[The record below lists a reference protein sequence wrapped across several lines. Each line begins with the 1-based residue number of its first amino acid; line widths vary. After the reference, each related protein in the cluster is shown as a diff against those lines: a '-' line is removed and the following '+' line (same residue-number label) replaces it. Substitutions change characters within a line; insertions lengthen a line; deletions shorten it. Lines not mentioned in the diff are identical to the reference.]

1 MEALTEATPR
11 PRRRRWGDRYD
22 GRLLRSLDPFMR
34 IMPYIMRTRSDAQVF
49 FEDRIEITHVERWLR
64 RLRDEGHTEIGFL
77 QVLMAAMVRTF
88 SQKPQLNRFVA
99 GQKVYARN
107 EILISLALKKRLSE
121 DSTETT
127 VKLAF
132 APTDTVWDVAKRINA
147 AVEENKKSAATNNT
161 DVAARLFML
170 VPGFLLRFVIWTI
183 RALDFH
189 GKMPKVIHRL
199 SPFHTSIFVTD
210 IGSLG
215 IKSIY
220 HHLYDLGTT
229 STFVGF
235 GVKQTLHE
243 TDKEGRQVTKRYIG
257 IKVVNDERI
266 CDGHYYAMAFRY
278 FISLFKDPAQ
288 LERPPEKIVD
298 DVD

>member
-1 MEALTEATPR
+1 MEALSDAR
-11 PRRRRWGDRYD
+11 PAQRRRRWGDRYD

-49 FEDRIEITHVERWLR
+49 FEDRLEITHVERWLR
-64 RLRDEGHTEIGFL
+64 RMRDEGHPEIGFL
-77 QVLMAAMVRTF
+77 HVLMSAMVRTF
-88 SQKPQLNRFVA
+88 SQKPQLNRFIA

-107 EILISLALKKRLSE
+107 EILISLALKKKLSE
-121 DSTETT
+121 DSPETT

-132 APTDTVWDVAKRINA
+132 LPTDTIWDVARRINA
-147 AVEENKKSAATNNT
+147 AVEENKKAESSNNT
-161 DVAARLFML
+161 DLAARLFMMA
-170 VPGFLLRFVIWTI
+170 PGSLLRFVIWTI

-189 GKMPKVIHRL
+189 GWMPKALHRL
-199 SPFHTSIFVTD
+199 SPFHTSLFVTD

-243 TDKEGRQVTKRYIG
+243 PDREGRQVSKRYIG

-266 CDGHYYAMAFRY
+266 CDGHYFASAFRY
-278 FISLFKDPAQ
+278 FNLLFKDPSQ
-288 LERPPEKIVD
+288 LERPPASVVE

>member
-1 MEALTEATPR
+1 METLNAASPR
-11 PRRRRWGDRYD
+11 PRKRRWGDRYD
-22 GRLLRSLDPFMR
+22 GRLLRSLDPFYR
-34 IMPYIMRTRSDAQVF
+34 LTPYIMRTRSDAQVF

-64 RLRDEGHTEIGFL
+64 RTRDEGHPEIGFL
-77 QVLMAAMVRTF
+77 HFLVAAMVRTF
-88 SQKPQLNRFVA
+88 SQKPALNRFIA
-99 GQKVYARN
+99 GQRIYARN
-107 EILISLALKKRLSE
+107 EILISLALKKKLSE
-121 DSTETT
+121 ESPETT
-127 VKLAF
+127 IKLSF
-132 APTDTVWDVAKRINA
+132 APRDTVWDVARKINDA
-147 AVEENKKSAATNNT
+147 IEENKKIATTNNT
-161 DVAARLFML
+161 DVTARILML
-170 VPGFLLRFVIWTI
+170 APGWLLRFIFWLI
-183 RALDFH
+183 RALDYH
-189 GKMPKVIHRL
+189 GHLPKVLHRA
-199 SPFHTSIFVTD
+199 SPFHTSLFVTD

-266 CDGHYYAMAFRY
+266 CDGHYFAMSFRY
-278 FISLFKDPAQ
+278 FNSLFKDPAQ
-288 LERPPEKIVD
+288 LEVPPERAVE